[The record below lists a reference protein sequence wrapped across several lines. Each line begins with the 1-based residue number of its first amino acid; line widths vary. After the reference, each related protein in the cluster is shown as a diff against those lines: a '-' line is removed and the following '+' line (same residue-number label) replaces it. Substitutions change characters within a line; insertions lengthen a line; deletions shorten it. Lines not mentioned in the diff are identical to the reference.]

1 MIPHKNIKIY
11 APTLSKNPII
21 DFLHPASNGPLLKSC
36 PIVRIL
42 KKWNKWILIF
52 EHTKKLKQK

>member
-1 MIPHKNIKIY
+1 MPHRNMNIY
-11 APTLSKNPII
+11 APTFNKNPII

-42 KKWNKWILIF
+42 KKRK
-52 EHTKKLKQK
+52 